1 MLIICRSPIKWVGG
15 KSRLVK
21 VLRPL
26 IPEHEG
32 YVEVFGG
39 AGWLLFAKSE
49 SKWEVLNDLDSNLYN
64 FWHTIQYSK
73 DEFIN
78 SFKYEIISRAKFN
91 EFKHTYIN
99 KKYKNSIEQ
108 AHIFYYLLM
117 AGSGASLP
125 DGGGSGFGTAKD
137 KNRLNLNRVSR
148 DIENAYSRLKKVTIE
163 CSDFRKIF
171 KSYDSESTFFYL
183 DPPYRNTK
191 RNSYPV
197 GDFTDSDY
205 MDLAN
210 NCKAI
215 KGKFLLTIN
224 DDTFIR
230 ELFKDFNITSV
241 DAYYSTSSNKSG
253 RKKYPELIIKNY

>member
-15 KSRLVK
+15 KSKLLK
-21 VLRPL
+21 FLLPL
-26 IPEHEG
+26 IPEHKG

-49 SKWEVLNDLDSNLYN
+49 SKWEILNDLDSNLSN
-64 FWHTIQYSK
+64 FWHTIQCSK
-73 DEFIN
+73 DEFID
-78 SFKYEIISRAKFN
+78 SFKYEIISRTRFDQ
-91 EFKHTYIN
+91 FKQAYIN
-99 KKYKNSIEQ
+99 KEYENSIHQ
-108 AHIFYYLLM
+108 AHILYYLLM

-137 KNRLNLNRVSR
+137 KNRLNLSR
-148 DIENAYSRLKKVTIE
+148 IESDIENAHSRLKNVTIE
-163 CSDFRKIF
+163 CNDFRKIF

-191 RNSYPV
+191 RSSYPV

-205 MDLAN
+205 IDLAN
-210 NCKAI
+210 HCKSI

-224 DDTFIR
+224 DDLFIR
-230 ELFKDFNITSV
+230 DLFENFNISPIDV
-241 DAYYSTSSNKSG
+241 FYSSSTNKCG